1 VSWTELIFVWI
12 HLCKSDFHQFWL
24 FGWFESKLLLNMQL
38 PKWALII
45 FYCIKDNYLNLIKKL
60 ILEQNVLQN
69 KIIKPL
75 PKK

>member
-1 VSWTELIFVWI
+1 
-12 HLCKSDFHQFWL
+12 
-24 FGWFESKLLLNMQL
+24 LLLNVQL
-38 PKWALII
+38 LKWALII
-45 FYCIKDNYLNLIKKL
+45 FHCIKDNYLNLIKKL